1 MIKVLL
7 AHKENGFIWNF
18 INVYGAA
25 QNDHKQKFLV
35 ELASFCSKCN
45 YPMLVGGDFNIL
57 RKESDK
63 NKPGE
68 LTAGVPCSILSLTFI
83 ALLNLI

>member
-7 AHKENGFIWNF
+7 VHKDNGFIWNF
-18 INVYGAA
+18 INVFGAA
-25 QNDHKQKFLV
+25 QNDHKQKFLA
-35 ELASFCSKCN
+35 ELSSFCSKCK

-63 NKPGE
+63 NKPGG
-68 LTAGVPCSILSLTFI
+68 LTVGVPCSILSLTFI